1 MFLRW
6 WQHTA
11 VRLGLRFGFY
21 AGAVYNFF
29 GVVPLVGGAGG
40 GPFYGD
46 TVPSGMPE
54 ATTLASMGLLLTEY
68 LELHREE
75 SFMYSR
81 GRPLLREGGGSR
93 VYSLVIPPVRKD
105 DGVSIATPPR
115 AGVERQLELH
125 LCHIVL

>member
-1 MFLRW
+1 M
-6 WQHTA
+6 
-11 VRLGLRFGFY
+11 RLGLRFGFY
-21 AGAVYNFF
+21 TGVEHNFF

-46 TVPSGMPE
+46 TIPGGMPE
-54 ATTLASMGLLLTEY
+54 ATTLASIGLLLTEY

-75 SFMYSR
+75 SLMYSG
-81 GRPLLREGGGSR
+81 GRPLLKEGGGNR

-105 DGVSIATPPR
+105 DGVSIAAPPR